1 VTPTMN
7 RLALLALTAFALAGC
22 AHHKDVRP
30 GADGVH
36 RIEVQAEDTESGT
49 RDAIAQA
56 RHYCEEHK
64 KEAVF
69 LKEDKKYTGD
79 LDEETYKTGK
89 RIATVAKGA
98 GAGVFVFGGRKERQA
113 GTAAGI
119 GGAIGDDV
127 LGKGYTVDMRFKC
140 Q

>member
-1 VTPTMN
+1 MKNIT
-7 RLALLALTAFALAGC
+7 LLALTALTLTTLAGC
-22 AHHKDVRP
+22 AHHRDVRP

-36 RIEVQAEDTESGT
+36 RVQVQSEDTEAGT
-49 RDAIAQA
+49 RDAISQA
-56 RHYCEEHK
+56 NNYCEEKK

-69 LKEDKKYTGD
+69 IQEDKKYTGD

-89 RIATVAKGA
+89 RIATVAKGV
-98 GAGVFVFGGRKERQA
+98 GAGVFVFGGNKERKA

-119 GGAIGDDV
+119 GGGIGDNV
-127 LGKGYTVDMRFKC
+127 LGKGYTVDMKFKC